1 MPSYTINPE
10 IKAGDVL
17 TSLSILIS
25 LVALLI
31 AWAKDRKI
39 RRKEQADRVRTAAA
53 QIVAKLERWK
63 ELNVWFFQ
71 AIQPSLVKTSE
82 MLADDFNI
90 VTARD
95 YLWKEL
101 NAVRLQTQ
109 ERILNEQIEM
119 AYVELY
125 GYHPG
130 VHDLFV
136 STLENLKQKEAL
148 SFNKLLS
155 STQIDVKRFMD
166 EEAEYTTDSL
176 GNALRK
182 TCYDH
187 AQILKAEVKDAINP
201 IHKYLYRLIS
211 ATDSEVLKNDQVL
224 IQNDG
229 KSKNEGGTME
239 KDSTK
244 KESDEKIERT
254 PLKQKEQEGNA
265 NEATQRKEKDSSDR
279 KNRPRGGGG
288 IGTRQGF

>member
-1 MPSYTINPE
+1 MPPYTINPE

-63 ELNVWFFQ
+63 ELNMWLFQ

-82 MLADDFNI
+82 IFTDDFNI

-109 ERILNEQIEM
+109 EKILNEQIEM

-125 GYHPG
+125 GYDPR

-136 STLENLKQKEAL
+136 STLESLKQKESL
-148 SFNKLLS
+148 LFNKLLS
-155 STQIDVKRFMD
+155 ATQIDVKCFID
-166 EEAEYTTDSL
+166 KEAEYTTDSL

-187 AQILKAEVKDAINP
+187 AQILKAEVKYTINP
-201 IHKYLYRLIS
+201 IHTYLYRLIS
-211 ATDSEVLKNDQVL
+211 ATDREILRKDQVL
-224 IQNDG
+224 IQNG
-229 KSKNEGGTME
+229 EKSKNERGVME
-239 KDSTK
+239 GDSAK
-244 KESDEKIERT
+244 KESDEKVEQT
-254 PLKQKEQEGNA
+254 PLKQKEQEENA
-265 NEATQRKEKDSSDR
+265 NKATQSGQKDSSDEI
-279 KNRPRGGGG
+279 NRPRGGGL